1 MKIKGL
7 NKKTIQQKEL
17 NSNSSDVQKVYVE
30 RLERFMA
37 LVVLSYALKIAPR
50 IIKKK

>member
-7 NKKTIQQKEL
+7 NKKNIQQKEL
-17 NSNSSDVQKVYVE
+17 NSNSSDIQKVYVE

-37 LVVLSYALKIAPR
+37 LVVLSYELKTAPR
-50 IIKKK
+50 IIQKK